1 MRVSRLVLAP
11 GQSTELHTHALR
23 TLGVAVSEGRIV
35 AKVSGRK
42 IRTVKF
48 KPGDKQWYEDR
59 TKHRLRNVGSAPFE
73 VVEIELK

>member
-1 MRVSRLVLAP
+1 
-11 GQSTELHTHALR
+11 
-23 TLGVAVSEGRIV
+23 VAVSEGRIV